1 LTAVRTYLLRRLGQL
16 VPVLLGIAF
25 VTFAIVRAAPGDPAA
40 LMVDVQLLSPEELQ
54 RFRAELGL
62 EAPWPLQFVRI
73 VGELATGQL
82 KSFRTGEPVL
92 AVLRDRLPVTA
103 ALLAGSLVLAVL
115 VGVPLGVLSATRP
128 HGRLDNWLTVAAL
141 GGVSVPNFWFA
152 LVLMYVFAGM
162 WQLLPV
168 SGIAPTTKLTY
179 TVLDMAPYFV
189 LPTIVLALAIVPAV
203 MRYVRSSMMEA
214 LAQDYVRT
222 ARGKGVSELAVI
234 YRHALRNAL
243 LPVVTVV
250 GMLLPILVGA
260 TAVIESVFAMPGLG
274 RLVVEAAVNR
284 DYPTILTL
292 NFLTAAVVLVS
303 TLAIDVLYVV
313 LDPRIRLE

>member
-1 LTAVRTYLLRRLGQL
+1 VRTYLLRRLAQL

-40 LMVDVQLLSPEELQ
+40 LMVDVQLLSPEDLQ
-54 RFRAELGL
+54 RFRGELGL
-62 EAPWPLQFVRI
+62 DAPWPLQFVRI
-73 VGELATGQL
+73 VGELASGQL

-92 AVLRDRLPVTA
+92 GVLLDRLPVTA
-103 ALLAGSLVLAVL
+103 ALLVGALVLAV
-115 VGVPLGVLSATRP
+115 VAGVPLGILSATRP

-152 LVLMYVFAGM
+152 LVLMYLFAGV

-168 SGIAPTTKLTY
+168 SGIGPTTKLTY
-179 TVLDMAPYFV
+179 TVLDMVPYFV
-189 LPTIVLALAIVPAV
+189 LPTTVLALAIVPAV
-203 MRYVRSSMMEA
+203 MRYVRSSMIDA

-222 ARGKGVSELAVI
+222 ARGKGVSELGVV

-292 NFLTAAVVLVS
+292 NFLTAAVVLLT
-303 TLAIDVLYVV
+303 TLVVDVLYVV

>member
-1 LTAVRTYLLRRLGQL
+1 MRAYVLRRLAQGI
-16 VPVLLGIAF
+16 PVLLGIAF
-25 VTFAIVRAAPGDPAA
+25 LTFAIVRAAPGDPAA

-54 RFRAELGL
+54 RFRGELGL
-62 EAPWPLQFVRI
+62 DAPWPLQFVRI
-73 VGELATGQL
+73 VGELASGRL
-82 KSFRTGEPVL
+82 RSFRTGEPVL
-92 AVLRDRLPVTA
+92 TVLRERLPVTA
-103 ALLAGSLVLAVL
+103 ALLLGSLALAVA
-115 VGVPLGVLSATRP
+115 VGIPLGVLSATRP
-128 HGRLDNWLTVAAL
+128 YGRLDNWLTVAAL

-152 LVLMYVFAGM
+152 LVLVYVFAGT

-168 SGIAPTTKLTY
+168 SGIGPPTRLTY
-179 TVLDMAPYFV
+179 TVLDMVPYFV
-189 LPTIVLALAIVPAV
+189 LPTAVLALAIVPAV
-203 MRYVRSSMMEA
+203 MRYVRTSMIDA
-214 LAQDYVRT
+214 LGQDYVRT
-222 ARGKGVSELAVI
+222 ARGKGVSEVGVI

-243 LPVVTVV
+243 LPVVTVI

-292 NFLTAAVVLVS
+292 NFLTAALVLAS